1 MESAGTGPDRRVWR
15 AVRKGDELSEGTPG
29 MAPEENGMNSEPSA
43 LVVAT
48 GIDHVRLSYHY
59 LEIGDFDG
67 YGSLFATEAVLHYPD
82 HAPIQGRAA
91 IERFR
96 STWLNYQVGVHR
108 VDVVSGAEP
117 QVTAV
122 GRFAANRPNGA
133 SINADFA
140 DIFTLSDYGLLTA
153 QKTDF
158 VVGGDVKRNAD
169 VNSHRA

>member
-1 MESAGTGPDRRVWR
+1 
-15 AVRKGDELSEGTPG
+15 
-29 MAPEENGMNSEPSA
+29 MAPEEIGMNSGPNA
-43 LVVAT
+43 LVIAT

-59 LEIGDFDG
+59 LDIGDFDG
-67 YGSLFATEAVLHYPD
+67 YGSLFAVDAVLHYPGL
-82 HAPIQGRAA
+82 APIRGRAA

-108 VDVVSGAEP
+108 VDARSAAEA
-117 QVTAV
+117 QITAV

-140 DIFTLSDYGLLTA
+140 DSFTLSDYGLLTV

-158 VVGGDVKRNAD
+158 VVGGGVENNAD
-169 VNSHRA
+169 VRSHRA